1 MYHPIYT
8 CTGTCLCLCGVATVS
23 GGLVGGLWQKYGGGL
38 RHKDVRVQD
47 MCVYKMYVYI
57 MCVYIIHRHTHV
69 PVYVHTHVVHAHVC
83 TLYIDIHTD
92 TYNVSCID
100 IHMYTHICMSMY
112 NVHTHHTCVY
122 IVHRHTYV
130 PVHVCLQDVC
140 VQYTLDIHMC
150 LYMCVYKTRC
160 VNTTCVCIF
169 D

>member
-83 TLYIDIHTD
+83 TLYIDIHRCTL
-92 TYNVSCID
+92 YID
-100 IHMYTHICMSMY
+100 ICTGTH
-112 NVHTHHTCVY
+112 VL
-122 IVHRHTYV
+122 
-130 PVHVCLQDVC
+130 VHVCLQDK
-140 VQYTLDIHMC
+140 MC
-150 LYMCVYKTRC
+150 EYNICVY
-160 VNTTCVCIF
+160 I
-169 D
+169 